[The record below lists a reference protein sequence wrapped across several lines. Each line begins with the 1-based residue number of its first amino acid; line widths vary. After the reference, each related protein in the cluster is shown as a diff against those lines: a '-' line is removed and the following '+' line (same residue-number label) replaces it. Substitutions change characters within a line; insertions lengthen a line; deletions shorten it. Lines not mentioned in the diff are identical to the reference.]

1 MDSEAENAAAE
12 VSAEKL
18 VADLR
23 TLVADTEELLRAS
36 AGQAGEKAAAAR
48 ERIEASLARS
58 RQRLLDAE
66 RALEDKAGQAARAVE
81 EYVHEN
87 PWRALGIAAFAGFV
101 LGALINRR

>member
-1 MDSEAENAAAE
+1 MDTQTENASAE
-12 VSAEKL
+12 ISTEKL

-23 TLVADTEELLRAS
+23 TLVADTEELLRAT

-48 ERIEASLARS
+48 ERMQASLARS
-58 RQRLLDAE
+58 KQRLLEAE
-66 RALEDKAGQAARAVE
+66 HALEDKAGQAAREVE
-81 EYVHEN
+81 QYVHEN